1 MRLRLLQMSDAFFC
15 YCLLSGLL
23 FVAQATAQQN
33 GIPDNLLIS
42 SRRIRHS
49 HLHTHGRRVEPRE
62 VRAKPLVNPKKDAA
76 EDGREHRTNRT
87 SNAPMYGDGGSS
99 SDAKDYRTDVATNNR
114 GGGGGGSRSSSRAHD
129 VNSSDRVYQRIDEGS
144 DSEQGHTPYSEHRIN
159 GGKTISL
166 SLNHLDEPSMQS
178 QFTVA
183 GPSLS
188 AVTPPALHEHGM
200 ADDPAGHGA
209 DHGSFNHTILFGTP
223 ISPVGHQVAWC
234 HDESTDH
241 EHAGGVSIASI
252 RWEFVSVPFMFTA
265 FVILAGL
272 TKIIFHHANF
282 LSSIIPE
289 SCMLIVLGTLV
300 GGIAHISNNDTLP
313 AFSPDTFFL
322 YLLPPIVLESS
333 YSLYD
338 NSFFSNIGTI
348 LLYAVMGTL
357 INVFTIGPSLFVLD
371 KLGWLGGLDLGL
383 LESLVFSSLISA
395 VDPVAVLAIFQEVGV
410 NKVLYFLV
418 FGESLLNDA
427 VTVVVYNM
435 MVSFHG
441 SEVTLQAIL
450 TGIAAFLSVS
460 MGAVAI
466 GGIFGF
472 VTALVTLYTN
482 EVRVVEP
489 LAVIGLA
496 YMAYL
501 TAELVHFSGI
511 IAIICCGLIQ
521 VQYAM
526 NNISQKSYTTVKY
539 FTKMMSAVCDTI
551 IFIFL
556 GMVLVNKKPE
566 FRIEFI
572 VWTTIL
578 CLVFR
583 FMSVFGLTYCVNTA
597 GRVLKINLEEQF
609 IMAYGGLRGAVS
621 FSLVIMLSPCK
632 FPHYD
637 IFVTT
642 TLFIIIFTV
651 FIQGASVKPLVNLL
665 KIRRHQSLGDSLFTE
680 INKKL
685 VDNIMLGIEEVTGN
699 RGGNYWKGVLSS
711 LDEKYLR
718 PLLVRDNGH
727 NSLTRIYTK
736 VVLADHYAHLYGPAT
751 ALEEKLPL
759 HVPRSLGEKA
769 LSLAAED
776 QISMSVP
783 DENGQEVSTSEDE
796 DRVLL
801 RHEGRK
807 KSVTVAAHAN
817 VSPKRVRFSR
827 FVLMPRLTM
836 SCNDAEQLRAASRSL
851 DSEMSNN
858 NHSMT
863 AFGSPTRIGSDVGA
877 LSSDEKRQYTMGL
890 WRKAVARASSLDSRP
905 KTDTTKLLL
914 KALNENPYHK
924 YHHRYNPNLVNDDN
938 QELAAHLR
946 ARRLRARRLT
956 MYTLA
961 GDVPSEPEQ
970 TDQDSLHGS
979 SALPIQ
985 GYQPMSGGQKNTT
998 ESESDTETKGR
1009 RRTSSQGERRRSLR
1023 QRRKIS
1029 TLTLGQ
1035 VSHLDILR
1043 AAQQRRSSL
1052 LSRQS
1057 GSLSGPPTAGTTMPT
1072 GHAAFH
1078 AAVEK
1083 TDSGKES
1090 VQSSRPP
1097 SLRLSRQKAISSSQE
1112 DVLDTLRSP
1121 HASGSACATVASAS
1135 SSSGGGDGDG
1145 GGSRSRQ
1152 DSCTAP
1158 EAMSGMSTPTGER
1171 RSSLKSQDRN
1181 HSGEEDAEVRSRHH
1195 VVTIEDNGEDDK
1207 KTFEET
1213 SI

>member
-348 LLYAVMGTL
+348 LLYAVM
-357 INVFTIGPSLFVLD
+357 
-371 KLGWLGGLDLGL
+371 
-383 LESLVFSSLISA
+383 
-395 VDPVAVLAIFQEVGV
+395 
-410 NKVLYFLV
+410 
-418 FGESLLNDA
+418 
-427 VTVVVYNM
+427 
-435 MVSFHG
+435 
-441 SEVTLQAIL
+441 IL

-836 SCNDAEQLRAASRSL
+836 SCNDDPTRAEQLRAASRSL